1 MRASRRRFL
10 SALIRASAI
19 ALGGEVARITA
30 QDLSPDRRRAF
41 RGRRPGEQRQVEGIP
56 LCWCPPGRFTMGS
69 PSQERGHRPDET
81 QVEVTLTRGFWTA
94 KYEATQ
100 VQWKRVMGPF
110 PDRLPSAE
118 FGEGDDFPVYW
129 INFTE
134 AEAFCA
140 RLTESGRRSGA
151 LPPEWAFTLPTEA
164 QWEYACRAGTTTLS
178 SFGDALSQEQAN
190 IGIETTD
197 RTVRPRGGSRKVGSY
212 PANPWGI
219 HDMHGNV
226 WEWCRDYYHPSCRAV
241 PIPIATRRA
250 VIKTA
255 TAASRASGGA
265 AHGSSGPRSAE
276 RRRACRMSRTAAPIT
291 SGSAFLLSSANRLIE
306 RSEIRGMRS
315 AGFHTAAVALGIA
328 LCTPSSARAQAWVP
342 PDGEGVFTLTALQT
356 RSWRRQGLAG
366 SRRGAV
372 HPRPVF
378 VCIRGTHRRH

>member
-10 SALIRASAI
+10 SALIRASGI

-30 QDLSPDRRRAF
+30 QDLSPDRRRTF

-226 WEWCRDYYHPSCRAV
+226 WEWCRDYYHPQLPGGTDPDRYASSGNQNRDGSFSRVRRGGAWIEWPSFCR
-241 PIPIATRRA
+241 
-250 VIKTA
+250 
-255 TAASRASGGA
+255 AASRL
-265 AHGSSGPRSAE
+265 PYE
-276 RRRACRMSRTAAPIT
+276 P
-291 SGSAFLLSSANRLIE
+291 
-306 RSEIRGMRS
+306 
-315 AGFHTAAVALGIA
+315 
-328 LCTPSSARAQAWVP
+328 
-342 PDGEGVFTLTALQT
+342 
-356 RSWRRQGLAG
+356 
-366 SRRGAV
+366 
-372 HPRPVF
+372 
-378 VCIRGTHRRH
+378 HRRSDHIGFRVLVVERQPPH